1 MMEQRARSALRRLSA
16 LALVA
21 GLVALAGLVAP
32 TTASNAYF
40 PPYPFAPSNT
50 GIYVF
55 TPGEP
60 EKENEGKVL
69 RYDQSLCATVAQA
82 GNRFA
87 KGGVVKVRWDTI
99 GLKDYTCKRVTFHQ
113 TPRCGGR
120 PYLALVRPDKPGGQ
134 MSSSE
139 RRAMLT
145 RRAFIP
151 SQVPKSVKCE
161 LK

>member
-1 MMEQRARSALRRLSA
+1 MEQRPRSALRRFSA
-16 LALVA
+16 LLVVA
-21 GLVALAGLVAP
+21 GLAALAVLVAP

-55 TPGEP
+55 SPGEP

-69 RYDQSLCATVAQA
+69 RYDQSMCVSVAQG

-87 KGGVVKVRWDTI
+87 KGGVVRVRWDTI
-99 GLKDYTCKRVTFHQ
+99 GVKEYSCKRVTFHR
-113 TPRCGGR
+113 TASCTGG
-120 PYLALVRPDKPGGQ
+120 PYLALVRPDRQGAP

-151 SQVPKSVKCE
+151 AQVPKSVKCE